1 MTVKL
6 RFAPSPTGYLHVG
19 NIRTALMNALLCR
32 QQGGSFMLRLDDT
45 DFDRSKPEY
54 IDAVREDLAWLGIT
68 YDNEAQQS
76 KRMAR
81 YDAVCDELKK
91 IGRLYPCYE
100 TPEELD
106 RKRKRQ
112 LAKGK
117 PPVYDRAS
125 LNLTPTEID
134 SFNQEGRK
142 PHWRFKLNTET
153 IIFNDLIRG
162 EVKIEA
168 ETVSDPVLVRA
179 DGTYLYTVCS
189 VIDDVDFGITHI
201 VRGEDHVTNTATQI
215 QIFQAIGGDVPIFA
229 HHPLLTDSS
238 GEKLSKRLGGLSV
251 RELRSQG
258 IEPEAILSYLARL
271 GTSDAIIA
279 CQNFTQICD
288 GFDITKTS
296 QSAARFVADDMFALN
311 AHILAHSPFDK
322 YAIRLK
328 EIHSEIN
335 EAFWEGIKH
344 NIKLLSDVAEWSDI
358 VFGTPDLMYDESDKE
373 FIKTAL
379 EFLPSPTAWSQNVW
393 HDWTKILKEKTDRK
407 GKSLFMPLRKALTG
421 MEHGP
426 EMAVIITLLG
436 HDKITNR
443 LEKCSHV

>member
-45 DFDRSKPEY
+45 DFERSKPEY
-54 IDAVREDLAWLGIT
+54 IEAAREDLAWLGIT
-68 YDNEAQQS
+68 YDAEAQQS
-76 KRMAR
+76 KRMDR
-81 YDAVCDELKK
+81 YDAVCNDLKK

-112 LAKGK
+112 LSKGK
-117 PPVYDRAS
+117 PPVYDRTS
-125 LNLTPTEID
+125 LSLTLDEIKT
-134 SFNQEGRK
+134 FEAEGRK

-153 IIFNDLIRG
+153 IIFHDLIRG

-168 ETVSDPVLVRA
+168 ETVSDPVLIRA

-189 VIDDVDFGITHI
+189 VIDDTDFGITHI

-215 QIFQAIGGDVPIFA
+215 QIFQAIGGAVPIFA
-229 HHPLLTDSS
+229 HHPLLTDSA

-251 RELRSQG
+251 RELRTHG

-279 CQNFTQICD
+279 CQNFAEICE
-288 GFDITKTS
+288 GFDITRTS
-296 QSAARFVADDMFALN
+296 QSAARFVPEDMFALN
-311 AHILAHSPFDK
+311 SHILAHSYFDK
-322 YAIRLK
+322 YEKQLKAINPA
-328 EIHSEIN
+328 IN
-335 EAFWEGIKH
+335 AEFWDGVKH
-344 NIKLLSDVAEWSDI
+344 NIKLLSDVTEWSDI
-358 VFGTPDLMYDESDKE
+358 VFAEPNIICDDTDKE
-373 FIKTAL
+373 FIKIAL
-379 EFLPSPTAWSQNVW
+379 EVLPSQENWSQTVW
-393 HDWTKILKEKTDRK
+393 QDWTAIIKEKTDRK

-426 EMAVIITLLG
+426 EMAVMITLLG
-436 HDKITNR
+436 HNKIADR
-443 LEKCSHV
+443 LQSLI